1 MMELDLEKLK
11 KRHREE
17 AEELTKKLQS
27 YMKQLDEFETKRNAF
42 EDSVAQKTED
52 LQSYNIEMKNVQK

>member
-42 EDSVAQKTED
+42 EDSVA
-52 LQSYNIEMKNVQK
+52 